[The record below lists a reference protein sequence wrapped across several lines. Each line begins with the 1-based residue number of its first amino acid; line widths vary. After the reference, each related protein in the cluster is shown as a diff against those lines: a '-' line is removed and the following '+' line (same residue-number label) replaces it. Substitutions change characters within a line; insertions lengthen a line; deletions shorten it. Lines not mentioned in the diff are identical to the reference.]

1 MFDTKIINWGNSPK
15 GVELKNNEIHFWIA
29 SLEVNKKRI
38 NYLKKILSTDEIKKI
53 DRINIKD
60 VNHRHIA
67 SRALLRLLLG
77 NYYIK
82 DKKPNDITFN
92 YNRFGKPSLE
102 NGKHKLNFNL
112 SHSGDFII
120 YAFIQGYNI
129 GIDIERIRYIKK
141 ASEIVARSSTQEVVR
156 RFISLDGNSKKTFFT
171 KWWTLLEAYYKFKGE
186 SISLRKSPFKPMLSD
201 KNELEIKYL
210 PGKPYTFDSFTPKQG
225 YLCSFYTEGRRLEY
239 RFWEIPEN

>member
-102 NGKHKLNFNL
+102 NGKQKLNFNL

-129 GIDIERIRYIKK
+129 GPTNSQIPSRRPP
-141 ASEIVARSSTQEVVR
+141 VRHPLGWRSPDWPQLIALRPDLLREGLHP
-156 RFISLDGNSKKTFFT
+156 LD
-171 KWWTLLEAYYKFKGE
+171 
-186 SISLRKSPFKPMLSD
+186 
-201 KNELEIKYL
+201 
-210 PGKPYTFDSFTPKQG
+210 
-225 YLCSFYTEGRRLEY
+225 
-239 RFWEIPEN
+239 